1 MIEFPLI
8 QLRPNPETLY
18 VSQDR
23 TVFASGRNGFID
35 EGSTHGLFVYETRLL
50 SEYVYRVDG
59 NTLPPVALS
68 NIEQHSWLGY
78 YIMTPPGIS
87 LPQPDDGSGQVQL
100 SAENTLEIRIS
111 RTVGEGAHEDIDITN
126 YSMQS
131 TKFQLELAVNGDFAS
146 LSEVGRER
154 QQKGDLQKTWRQFE
168 NGACELHFDYQA
180 AHHWKHQGRSGN
192 ESIHRQL
199 KLLFRNFDSQPEYD
213 RGIVRFQIALN
224 PQETWHTCVFMN
236 PIIDGKLM
244 APEYGCRSLTGIHTD
259 MDRLRNFFL
268 QDSTQFRT
276 VESGTLAPGVI
287 RTLEQ
292 AQRDLASLRLHD
304 LNWGEQAW
312 TMAAGLPIYI
322 ALFGR
327 DTLTTAWQAALL
339 STEMLAG
346 TLYELAQWQG
356 KEVNDWRDEQP
367 GRMLHEA
374 HTGPLEMLN
383 YNPRRGYYG
392 SITTSG
398 FYPVVVSELWHWT
411 GEKGMVQPLIKPML
425 AALRWLDEWS
435 DLDGDGFYEYQT
447 RSTQGTKHQAWKDS
461 RDAIVDA
468 DGNQVEPPIATSE
481 EQAFAYIAKL
491 HGAEVLW
498 WMGEKDEAKRLYHQA
513 EELKKRFNEAFWMPD
528 EGFFAMGLDS
538 QNRQIRSIG
547 SNAGHLLGT
556 AIVDSAL
563 VEKTADRLLEKD
575 MFSGWGIRTL
585 SDQNPA
591 YNPYSYHRGSIW
603 PVEHGTF
610 AVGFMRYGL
619 WDHLERLTRAQF
631 EAAALFSH
639 FRLPEV
645 FSGHAR
651 DRDHPFPA
659 FYPQTNSPQAW
670 SASAVFLMLQS
681 LLGLYPY
688 APLNTLVVDPHLPAW
703 LPEITLKKLKV
714 GKAMVD
720 IQFLRNRDGSSDYKV
735 LDQRGKLR
743 IIRQPSPWSL
753 SAGVGERLVDFLSS
767 YLPGK

>member
-1 MIEFPLI
+1 MNFTSLI
-8 QLRPNPETLY
+8 KLRPNSDTLY
-18 VSQDR
+18 ASQDR
-23 TVFASGRNGFID
+23 TVFSMGLDGFIRP
-35 EGSTHGLFVYETRLL
+35 GSAHGLYVYETRLL
-50 SEYVYRVDG
+50 SNYVYRINQQD
-59 NTLPPVALS
+59 LKAVALS
-68 NIEQHSWLGY
+68 NVEQHSWLGY
-78 YIMTPPGIS
+78 YTTLPPGID
-87 LPQPDDGSGQVQL
+87 LPSPDEGSGQVHL
-100 SAENTLEIRIS
+100 SSENTLEIRIS
-111 RTVGEGAHEDIDITN
+111 RTVGEGVHEDVDITN
-126 YSMQS
+126 FSLQ
-131 TKFQLELAVNGDFAS
+131 TTRFELQLAVDGDFAS
-146 LSEVGRER
+146 LSEVGGERLQQGQLQTAWRELDA
-154 QQKGDLQKTWRQFE
+154 GDR
-168 NGACELHFDYQA
+168 ELHFDYHA
-180 AHHWKHQGRSGN
+180 EHSWEHQGKSGI
-192 ESIHRQL
+192 ERIHRQV
-199 KLLFRNFDSQPEYD
+199 KLVFSSLDSPPVYSD
-213 RGIVRFQIALN
+213 GMVRFSITLN
-224 PQETWHTCVFMN
+224 PREAWHTCVFMT
-236 PIIDGKLM
+236 PLIDGKVM
-244 APEYGCRSLTGIHTD
+244 QPQHGCRELSGMHSDL
-259 MDRLRNFFL
+259 DRRRTYFL
-268 QDSTQFRT
+268 QDSTQFAT
-276 VESGTLAPGVI
+276 VESNTLAPVVLP
-287 RTLEQ
+287 TLEQ
-292 AQRDLASLRLHD
+292 ARRDLAALRLHD
-304 LNWGEQAW
+304 LNWGEHAW

-356 KEVNDWRDEQP
+356 KEVNDWRDEEP

-383 YNPRRGYYG
+383 YNPRSRYYG

-411 GEKGMVQPLIKPML
+411 GDKGMVRPLIKPMV
-425 AALRWLDEWS
+425 AALRWLDEWA
-435 DLDGDGFYEYQT
+435 DPDGDGFYEYQT

-461 RDAIVDA
+461 RDAIVDE

-498 WMGEKDEAKRLYHQA
+498 WMDEKDEAKRLYRQA
-513 EELKKRFNEAFWMPD
+513 QELKKRFNEAFWMPD

-538 QNRQIRSIG
+538 RNRQIRSIG

-563 VEKTADRLLEKD
+563 VKKTADRLFEKD
-575 MFSGWGIRTL
+575 LFSGWGIRTL

-603 PVEHGTF
+603 PVEQGTF

-631 EAAALFSH
+631 EAAALFLH

-659 FYPQTNSPQAW
+659 FYPKTNSPQAW

-688 APLNTLVVDPHLPAW
+688 APLNTLVVDPHLPEW

-720 IQFLRNRDGSSDYKV
+720 IQFQRNRDGSCDYKV
-735 LDQRGKLR
+735 LDKRGKLR
-743 IIRQPSPWSL
+743 IIHQPSPWSL
-753 SAGVGERLVDFLSS
+753 SAGVGERLVDLLSS